1 MFMVIGAIVFIFI
14 VATMIV
20 SRRSQVFKERLRASE
35 SARALLKD
43 QNQALEKE
51 LVALHTKARALQ
63 DQVNHLVAERDNL
76 MSLATRSGT
85 NRPKNVVEVLLQSGR
100 LTKEGLQK
108 ASDYK
113 QKTRSPYS
121 IEELLVLLD
130 QVSAEEIKVA
140 KRQLGD
146 A

>member
-1 MFMVIGAIVFIFI
+1 MFIVIGTVVFTFI
-14 VATMIV
+14 IAAMII

-35 SARALLKD
+35 AARSLLKE
-43 QNQALEKE
+43 QNLALEKE
-51 LVALHTKARALQ
+51 LLVMHTKARTLQ
-63 DQVNHLVAERDNL
+63 DQVNHLIAERDNL
-76 MSLATRSGT
+76 MSLATRTGSS
-85 NRPKNVVEVLLQSGR
+85 RPKNVVEVLLQSGR

-108 ASDYK
+108 ATDYK

-130 QVSAEEIKVA
+130 QVTVEDVRAA
-140 KRQLGD
+140 KRHLGD